1 MGQVTAT
8 AEATVAAA
16 PDVVLGALGDYT
28 SVRPT
33 ILTDRF
39 SDYAVQEGGVGDG
52 TVVTWRLQAT
62 EKRVRHVVADVT
74 TTDDTV
80 VETDRNSSM
89 VTTYRVTPAGTG
101 SRVLVT
107 TTWQGAGGI
116 GGFFERAFAP
126 KGLRAIHQGVLVNLT
141 ERLGG

>member
-8 AEATVAAA
+8 AETTLGAR

-28 SVRPT
+28 SVRPK
-33 ILTDRF
+33 ILTDRY
-39 SDYAVQEGGVGDG
+39 SAYEVLEGGVGDG

-74 TTDDTV
+74 TTADSV
-80 VETDRNSSM
+80 VEADRNSTM
-89 VTTYRVTPAGTG
+89 VTTYRVIPAGGG
-101 SRVLVT
+101 SKVLVT
-107 TTWQGAGGI
+107 TTWAGASGV
-116 GGFFERAFAP
+116 GGFFERMFAP
-126 KGLRAIHQGVLVNLT
+126 KGLRAIHEGVLANLV